1 MMAAMV
7 ILHQYEEMDDD
18 SKEGR
23 VNTKYYND
31 ERVNFLAV
39 TQKIINLMIL
49 SPLNHLLATAAY

>member
-1 MMAAMV
+1 
-7 ILHQYEEMDDD
+7 MDDE

-31 ERVNFLAV
+31 ERVNFLTV

-49 SPLNHLLATAAY
+49 SPLDHLLATAAY